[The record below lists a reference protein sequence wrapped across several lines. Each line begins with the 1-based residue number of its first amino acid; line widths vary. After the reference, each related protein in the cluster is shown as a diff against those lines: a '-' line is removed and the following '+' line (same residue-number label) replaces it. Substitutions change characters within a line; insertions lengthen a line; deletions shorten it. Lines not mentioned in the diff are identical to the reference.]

1 MEAGRAY
8 RFSSIDAPAND
19 DDDRGASPAAAQL
32 GEPDTN
38 LEEVEQRML
47 LSPLIASL
55 PKRDRAAEF
64 RTNAASA
71 EELLAFLDAT
81 AKDCRALLATEKPFD
96 PAAERIA
103 PDTMNREERESVT
116 AAWAMLHALEHLH
129 EHLGHA
135 GLTRQLWEERSAQ
148 S

>member
-1 MEAGRAY
+1 MTDPTIAAARETFDDAVAQLREAVAG
-8 RFSSIDAPAND
+8 APAEALN
-19 DDDRGASPAAAQL
+19 RRPA
-32 GEPDTN
+32 GTDTN
-38 LEEVEQRML
+38 SIAVLVTHVMASARWWISVAL
-47 LSPLIASL
+47 GASL

-103 PDTMNREERESVT
+103 PDTMNRGERESVT
-116 AAWAMLHALEHLH
+116 TYLRPGTARPPCVS
-129 EHLGHA
+129 GR
-135 GLTRQLWEERSAQ
+135 GVSG
-148 S
+148 